1 MKYCRLNLDVI
12 VALILLAAFSLC
24 WIPRAY
30 LLSLT
35 GATMISA
42 GGLAVLLTAIVCH
55 RVKLAHFATAWF
67 LLTLCLA
74 YFHYPAATLLQ
85 QAERITDLPKRI
97 NTEFRITEIVR
108 HHEYQTLVATARLRD
123 DLPEQ
128 RIYLRWQHTH
138 PANLG
143 ERWKGELHL
152 RVLSSRLND
161 GGFDRQ
167 QWYFAKGIS
176 AYATVKSA
184 VKIAD
189 EFSLRQRWLQQA
201 LQQTEGLS
209 AQGLLLA
216 LGFGERAWLDA
227 RHWQIYQRT
236 NTAHLIAISGLHIG
250 LAMLMGFGLV
260 RIMQIMLPT
269 RHIGPFLP
277 LLGGLAMAWGYAE
290 LAGLS
295 IPTFRALSALVV
307 IGLFR
312 FQRVYCTAWQML
324 LRVLALLLIADPLM
338 LLSASFWLSVGAVA
352 ALIVWYQFIPLA
364 LLQWRGRSLEH
375 SPLRK
380 MRYVINL
387 LHLQFGL
394 LWLFSPILLLQ
405 FNAISLS
412 GFAANLIAVPLFSL
426 LLVPLVLFAVISR
439 GAWNTWWAANELA
452 QLITDWISPLQN
464 HWLAVS
470 DQNRLIF
477 TALLSMLF
485 GGALYGLARWRQKS
499 AETMPFVLP
508 RSRFPFQLNE
518 RAIAPPTLLRNAMIG
533 SLVVAFCCLLCY
545 VQARINRPL
554 WHVQTLDVGQG
565 LATLLVKD
573 KHAILYDTGAGW
585 RGGSMAKT
593 EIIPYLQRQGIQIE
607 KLILSHDDNDHAGGA
622 ADILQHYPKSEL
634 VSPSHKNYGEIHR
647 TFCYR
652 GRQWQWRGL
661 TIRALWPPAPV
672 ERADNPDSC
681 VLLVEDGRYRLLL
694 TGDADIATENRFVTT
709 LAHIDVLQVG
719 HHGSKTSTGQTLLTQ
734 TRPKIA
740 LISSGRHNPWG
751 FPHPDVMARLH
762 AQQSAVYNT
771 AVSGQIELAF
781 YPAHLKIRPARTDFV
796 PWYRGLIGLYGK

>member
-12 VALILLAAFSLC
+12 VALILFAAFSLC

-30 LLSLT
+30 LLNLT
-35 GATMISA
+35 CAAIISA
-42 GGLAVLLTAIVCH
+42 GGLVVLVIAILRDCI
-55 RVKLAHFATAWF
+55 KLARFGTAWV

-74 YFHYPAATLLQ
+74 YFHYSAVALLQ
-85 QAERITDLPKRI
+85 QAERIAALPKRV
-97 NTEFRITEIVR
+97 NTEFRIAEIIR
-108 HHEYQTLVATARLRD
+108 HNEYQALVATARLSD
-123 DLPEQ
+123 ELPEQ
-128 RIYLRWQHTH
+128 RLYLRWQHSQ

-143 ERWKGELHL
+143 ERWKGELYL

-184 VKIAD
+184 VKIED
-189 EFSLRQRWLQQA
+189 ESSLRQRWLQQA
-201 LQQTEGLS
+201 LRQTEGLS

-216 LGFGERAWLDA
+216 LGFGERAWLDSA
-227 RHWQIYQRT
+227 RWQIYQRT

-260 RIMQIMLPT
+260 RIVQIFLPT

-295 IPTFRALSALVV
+295 IPTFRAITALAV
-307 IGLFR
+307 ICLLRFR
-312 FQRVYCTAWQML
+312 RVYCTAWQML
-324 LRVLALLLIADPLM
+324 LRVVALLLIVDPLM

-352 ALIVWYQFIPLA
+352 ALIVWYQFMPLA

-375 SPLRK
+375 SPLRN

-412 GFAANLIAVPLFSL
+412 GFVANLITVPLFSL
-426 LLVPLVLFAVISR
+426 ALVPLVLFAVISQ
-439 GAWNTWWAANELA
+439 GAWNTWWLANGLA
-452 QLITDWISPLQN
+452 ERITDWIRPLQEN
-464 HWLAVS
+464 WLVIS
-470 DQNRLIF
+470 SQNTLIF
-477 TALLSMLF
+477 TALLSLLF
-485 GGALYGLARWRQKS
+485 GGNLYWLMRRQRKS
-499 AETMPFVLP
+499 VEAMTFILP

-518 RAIAPPTLLRNAMIG
+518 QAIAPAVMLRKGIIG
-533 SLVVAFCCLLCY
+533 SVIVAFCCLLCY
-545 VQARINRPL
+545 AQERINRPL
-554 WHVQTLDVGQG
+554 WRMETLDVGQG
-565 LATLLVKD
+565 LATLLIKD

-585 RGGSMAKT
+585 RDGSMAKT
-593 EIIPYLQRQGIQIE
+593 EIIPYLQRQGIQVE

-622 ADILQHYPKSEL
+622 VDILQHYPKSEL

-652 GRQWQWRGL
+652 GRQWLWRGL
-661 TIRALWPPAPV
+661 TIHALWPPAPV

-681 VLLVEDGRYRLLL
+681 VLLIEDGRYRLLL
-694 TGDADIATENRFVTT
+694 TGDADIGSENQFVAA
-709 LAHIDVLQVG
+709 LQHIDVLQVG
-719 HHGSKTSTGQTLLTQ
+719 HHGSKTSTGQRLVAK

-751 FPHPDVMARLH
+751 FPHPDVTARLQ

-781 YPAHLKIRPARTDFV
+781 YPAHIKIRPARTDFV
-796 PWYRGLIGLYGK
+796 PWYRGLIGLHRK